1 MTALCTSHGS
11 SPSKELQQLH
21 RSIGNSLPPLE
32 EVESRVARQ
41 LVDGDAASIARAV
54 MEIEPVREA
63 LLSTFMTISNECGR
77 ICQKLPDSPSLFHLL
92 T

>member
-63 LLSTFMTISNECGR
+63 LLFMETISNECGR